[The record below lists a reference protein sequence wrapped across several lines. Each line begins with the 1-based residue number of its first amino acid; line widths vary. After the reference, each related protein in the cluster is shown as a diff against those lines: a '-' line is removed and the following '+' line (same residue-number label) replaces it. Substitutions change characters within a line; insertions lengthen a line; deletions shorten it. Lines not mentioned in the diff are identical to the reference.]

1 VAWRKELF
9 IVANHKSSIK
19 RARQSQERRL
29 RNRMVKTRVKN
40 VTKAVRAAVVEKAQ
54 DAPDQLKTAQSMIA
68 KAAKKGVIHK
78 RSAARKISR
87 LARQVNTIAN

>member
-1 VAWRKELF
+1 
-9 IVANHKSSIK
+9 VANHKSSIK

-40 VTKAVRAAVVEKAQ
+40 VTKATRAAVAENPADALAQFKA
-54 DAPDQLKTAQSMIA
+54 AQSTIA

-78 RSAARKISR
+78 RTAARKISR
-87 LARQVNTIAN
+87 LARQINAANR

>member
-1 VAWRKELF
+1 MALRKEFF
-9 IVANHKSSIK
+9 IVANHKSAIK

-40 VTKAVRAAVVEKAQ
+40 ATKAVRSAVAENASDATLHFKA
-54 DAPDQLKTAQSMIA
+54 AQSTIA

-78 RSAARKISR
+78 RTAARKISR
-87 LARQVNTIAN
+87 LARQLNAIAG

>member
-1 VAWRKELF
+1 
-9 IVANHKSSIK
+9 VANHKSSIK

-40 VTKAVRAAVVEKAQ
+40 ATKAVRAAAAENPAE
-54 DAPDQLKTAQSMIA
+54 AASQLRAAQSTIA

-78 RSAARKISR
+78 RAAARKISR
-87 LARQVNTIAN
+87 LARQVNAAAQ